1 MTKIDLTPLS
11 PPAAGNDEPEAREAI
26 KWATAQIPMGRE
38 PLTGTGLE
46 KPVDFEAIRLR
57 LLRSA
62 AGMVPD
68 GEK

>member
-1 MTKIDLTPLS
+1 
-11 PPAAGNDEPEAREAI
+11 
-26 KWATAQIPMGRE
+26 MGRE